1 MFSVG
6 GSLLT
11 SLIYHNIFCKLKCY
25 AVGNGCPYMGRIYS
39 RAVILLW
46 PRANREAIEMQ
57 TKGGRAV
64 KNGSSS

>member
-11 SLIYHNIFCKLKCY
+11 SLIYHNIFELKCY

-46 PRANREAIEMQ
+46 PKANREAIELQ
-57 TKGGRAV
+57 TKGGRAA